1 MQDAAYLCL
10 MYRPLIGLLWSLI
23 LLSSECLAQPVKYA
37 NAFLD
42 IGVSARSLGLSQ
54 AVVASTDD
62 VSSAFWNPAGLTG
75 MRRDIQLS
83 FMHNEHFAGIVKFD
97 YGGIALKFSD
107 KDAGAFTFIR
117 SGVDDIPNTLELID
131 ANGNID
137 YDRVRSFSAADYAF
151 MLSYARIIGK
161 VKGLS
166 LGGSVKLIHRSVGE
180 FGQGWGFGIDFGAKL
195 VRNKWMFGAMFRDAS
210 STITNFNYNTET
222 FRLIFAQTGNEV
234 ISSSTE
240 VAVPRLNLGGAYKFS
255 WDMGLTIQ
263 PELAVSITTDGRRNV
278 LAGAGPFSFDPAFG
292 TEFGFKD
299 IVWLRGGIGRFQY
312 LKTVLAD
319 GSLDGRELTLL
330 PTAGLGFRIK
340 AVNIDYTLANF
351 GNSMV
356 GMSHVFSI
364 RLDLHKAGRNQSE

>member
-1 MQDAAYLCL
+1 MYLCL
-10 MYRPLIGLLWSLI
+10 MYRPVSGFFWSLFI
-23 LLSSECLAQPVKYA
+23 VCLNQVFAQPVKYA

-42 IGVSARSLGLSQ
+42 IGVSARALAMSQ

-97 YGGIALKFSD
+97 YAGIAIKFSD
-107 KDAGAFTFIR
+107 NDAGAFTFIR

-151 MLSYARIIGK
+151 MLSYARNLNK

-166 LGGSVKLIHRSVGE
+166 FGGSVKLIHRSVGE
-180 FGQGWGFGIDFGAKL
+180 FGQGWGFGIDFGAKFI
-195 VRNKWMFGAMFRDAS
+195 RKNWMLGAMFRDAS

-240 VAVPRLNLGGAYKFS
+240 VAVPRLNLGGAYRFA
-255 WDMGLTIQ
+255 WEMGLSIQ
-263 PELAVSITTDGRRNV
+263 PELSVSITTDGRRNV

-292 TEFGFKD
+292 TEFGFKN
-299 IVWLRGGIGRFQY
+299 IVWLRGGVGRFQY
-312 LKTVLAD
+312 LKTILPD
-319 GSLDGRELTLL
+319 GSQDGKEITLL

-340 AVNIDYTLANF
+340 SVNIDYTLANF
-351 GNSMV
+351 GNNMV

-364 RLDLHKAGRNQSE
+364 RLDLHKAGRKPSE